1 MNDKYLQIA
10 SNGALTID
18 AAGAVGSHIVDL
30 IPPCTRICSFN
41 LSAPFSLT
49 FFSVR
54 FIPDWFPGSGFKH
67 LPPGT
72 REALTAMREVPFN
85 FVKEKMVR
93 SPNGA
98 SYYWL

>member
-1 MNDKYLQIA
+1 MLL
-10 SNGALTID
+10 GLWALI
-18 AAGAVGSHIVDL
+18 SL
-30 IPPCTRICSFN
+30 IWFHRVRLRARLIYQLLFH
-41 LSAPFSLT
+41 LR

-54 FIPDWFPGSGFKH
+54 FIPDWVPGSGFKH

-85 FVKEKMVR
+85 YVKEKMVR

-98 SYYWL
+98 SYY